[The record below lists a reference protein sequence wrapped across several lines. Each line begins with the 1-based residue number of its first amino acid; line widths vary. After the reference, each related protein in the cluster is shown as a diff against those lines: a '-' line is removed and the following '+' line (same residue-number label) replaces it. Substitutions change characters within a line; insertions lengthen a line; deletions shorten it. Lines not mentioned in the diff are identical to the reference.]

1 MNSFNPYRNEEL
13 VDFSSYP
20 VQDDD
25 FSIEE
30 EDEDEVD
37 AEEQILEQIQGLHR
51 QLAQV
56 RRDNQSESDKTRLYE
71 QRNKL
76 IICSL
81 HFPVKIVKSKTG
93 DAWEYRKSSSGFNAA
108 IESLRKSH
116 AVEWISWPGTYID
129 KRSQDGV
136 RAKLESDY
144 QTHPVF
150 FTRELEE
157 MYHRTCCLKVLWP
170 LFHNISSNSL
180 DGLIDNFGP
189 QFEAYTHANHLFLDA
204 ISQVYEEGDLVMVWD
219 YQLMLLPALLRR
231 RLPEATCGF
240 FLGTPFPST
249 EFFRMLPVRQVL
261 MQGVLGAD
269 LVTFSHFDHVRHFLN
284 AATRILG
291 AECFPSRIEYG
302 GRLISVSI
310 NPMGIDPDSFAFTP
324 AIQDKI
330 AALQRRFR
338 GKRVIVSLDRL
349 DVIKGI
355 PLKLL
360 VLEALLARHPKLR
373 GKVVFVLVADDK
385 GLNVDKSLR
394 TAVDRLVGRVNG
406 LYGKSDY
413 VPVQYLKKC
422 IPFEDVVALN
432 AVADVG
438 LVTSLRESVNMN
450 ALEFVA
456 CQQEAS
462 PPACWLFVA
471 CQQEARSAGV
481 LVYSEFAAA
490 ASALKAGA
498 LIVNPY
504 DVDKTADAVKLG
516 LSLGANNRKV
526 RQTQL
531 FKYVNKCTAQQWGFN
546 MVQSLVESSNKAREH
561 NSMERLDVPYLASFY
576 GRSRR
581 RLLALDYDG
590 TLVPHAPIPEFA
602 DPSSAL
608 INALE
613 ALTEDPLNAVYIISG
628 RKRCDL
634 EEYFGEI
641 PNLGLVAEGG
651 LWVKKANRAQKSSGA
666 PVEVQQLQLHTA
678 EPVGGRRRREQHPGG
693 AGGGAGAGG
702 GEEEGLDRLN
712 YSIVGVEFDIDDQPG
727 ALGGGGPLPSP
738 GTGGGG
744 GGGTG
749 TATPGGQPEEDR
761 LGWRHHIQGLDL
773 QWKSEVLGVIQAFT
787 ERTPGAYMENKECS
801 IYWHFQDAD
810 PDYGLNQAKQM
821 QLHFEQML
829 HNRDVRILMCP
840 AQKYVVVQPKRV
852 NKGRTLSR
860 LLMDESPAT
869 FDFIFAVGDERTDE
883 DMYDVLMDDK
893 WKSSSFTCTVGRK
906 VSHAAYF
913 LDAPDEVLKLLQS
926 FTMMSHSTTASA
938 VSSQFGSEAFLT
950 ATDKQSS
957 EHALSMKET
966 EKNYGA

>member
-1 MNSFNPYRNEEL
+1 
-13 VDFSSYP
+13 
-20 VQDDD
+20 
-25 FSIEE
+25 
-30 EDEDEVD
+30 
-37 AEEQILEQIQGLHR
+37 
-51 QLAQV
+51 
-56 RRDNQSESDKTRLYE
+56 
-71 QRNKL
+71 
-76 IICSL
+76 
-81 HFPVKIVKSKTG
+81 
-93 DAWEYRKSSSGFNAA
+93 
-108 IESLRKSH
+108 
-116 AVEWISWPGTYID
+116 
-129 KRSQDGV
+129 
-136 RAKLESDY
+136 
-144 QTHPVF
+144 
-150 FTRELEE
+150 
-157 MYHRTCCLKVLWP
+157 VLWP

-291 AECFPSRIEYG
+291 ADRIEYG

-450 ALEFVA
+450 ALE
-456 CQQEAS
+456 
-462 PPACWLFVA
+462 FVA

-651 LWVKKANRAQKSSGA
+651 LWVKKASLERA

-693 AGGGAGAGG
+693 AGAQ
-702 GEEEGLDRLN
+702 RRRRRRRRR
-712 YSIVGVEFDIDDQPG
+712 
-727 ALGGGGPLPSP
+727 
-738 GTGGGG
+738 GGGG
-744 GGGTG
+744 GAGPPELQHRGRGVRHRRPAGGARRRRALATTSAPVHPCVCIFSPTG
-749 TATPGGQPEEDR
+749 VFS
-761 LGWRHHIQGLDL
+761 LQGLDL

-893 WKSSSFTCTVGRK
+893 WKSSR
-906 VSHAAYF
+906 
-913 LDAPDEVLKLLQS
+913 
-926 FTMMSHSTTASA
+926 
-938 VSSQFGSEAFLT
+938 
-950 ATDKQSS
+950 
-957 EHALSMKET
+957 
-966 EKNYGA
+966 